1 MSTQRYGK
9 INWSNWEQLRSNQ
22 DNERQLD
29 KITPGGFRTCD
40 VMQRIQPWPRWHFS
54 FFSLF
59 DLQPARVHQSPRSSA
74 DLKKSKSM
82 LRSIFRLMMV
92 DYCLQMF
99 FSTQQDFEKL
109 TPRSIKLTKDL
120 FKWGKSKSKRT
131 INTALRIASAELT
144 LNPSKGGKR
153 STSTRKNFVRA
164 KEETA
169 WKLGTYWRSL
179 HPLINATLNNVLP
192 QPPGQSAWIQYSVWV
207 SGSYILFLK

>member
-1 MSTQRYGK
+1 MRGSWAKSLQEDLGPVMWCR
-9 INWSNWEQLRSNQ
+9 
-22 DNERQLD
+22 
-29 KITPGGFRTCD
+29 GFSRDRDDTFLFLVCLT
-40 VMQRIQPWPRWHFS
+40 FS
-54 FFSLF
+54 
-59 DLQPARVHQSPRSSA
+59 VHQSPRSCA